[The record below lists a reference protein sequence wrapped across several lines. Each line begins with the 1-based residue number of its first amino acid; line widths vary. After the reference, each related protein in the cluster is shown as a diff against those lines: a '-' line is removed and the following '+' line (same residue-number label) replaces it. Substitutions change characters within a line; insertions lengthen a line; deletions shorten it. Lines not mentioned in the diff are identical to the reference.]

1 MNFLQAFQNQIL
13 AILRI
18 VSGYAF
24 FLHGTAKFFE
34 FPISMTDGNG
44 SVPLFS
50 MYGVAGVLEVVG
62 GILLILGLFTRP
74 AAFILS
80 GLMAAAY
87 FIAHFSIF
95 PLVNGGEAA
104 MLFSFVFLYLASAG
118 GGAWSLDNI
127 LAKK

>member
-1 MNFLQAFQNQIL
+1 MNFLQPFQNQIL

-62 GILLILGLFTRP
+62 GILLILGLFTRLT
-74 AAFILS
+74 AFILS

-118 GGAWSLDNI
+118 GGAWSLDNQ
-127 LAKK
+127 LFKK

>member
-1 MNFLQAFQNQIL
+1 MNFLQAFQSHIL
-13 AILRI
+13 AFMRV

-24 FLHGTAKFFE
+24 LLHGTAKFFE

-74 AAFILS
+74 TAFILS

>member
-1 MNFLQAFQNQIL
+1 MNFLQPFQAQIL
-13 AILRI
+13 ALLRI

-34 FPISMTDGNG
+34 FPVSMTDGNG

-50 MYGVAGVLEVVG
+50 MYGVAGVLEIVG

-74 AAFILS
+74 TAFVLS

-118 GGAWSLDNI
+118 GGAWALDNRF
-127 LAKK
+127 KR